1 MTRLIA
7 MRGLPGSGKST
18 RALELLNKTTVGT
31 LARCSRDAYRRML
44 HGQPRHGDRVC
55 EDQVTIAQHAAIE
68 GLLLA
73 GVDVLVDDTNLS
85 LINLQALAAIAWRCG
100 AEFEVEDFT
109 HVPLDECIAR
119 DALRCDD
126 ERVGEDLIR
135 AMHRRHLL
143 GKPLP
148 LPVPTPNLIADLLG
162 PVPDLRAQSCGRCSI
177 TYPASARRWTRCSMS
192 ESVSFFSRHSTCR
205 STQHSPLHSLAS
217 TVT

>member
-18 RALELLNKTTVGT
+18 RALELLEEAVVGT

-44 HGQPRHGDRVC
+44 HGHPRHGDRVC

-68 GLLLA
+68 QLLLV

-85 LINLQALAAIAWRCG
+85 LLNLQALAAIAWRCG
-100 AEFEVEDFT
+100 ADFAVEDFT
-109 HVPLDECIAR
+109 HVPLEQCIAR
-119 DALRCDD
+119 DALRCGD

-143 GKPLP
+143 GKALP
-148 LPVPTPNLIADLLG
+148 LPEPAPNHTADFLG
-162 PVPDLRAQSCGRCSI
+162 SSEEVNGQVGVRRSI
-177 TYPASARRWTRCSMS
+177 TYPDSASR
-192 ESVSFFSRHSTCR
+192 
-205 STQHSPLHSLAS
+205 
-217 TVT
+217 